1 MFIITF
7 KQKRMKHI
15 LLFLFAT
22 HLAFCQTTDI
32 VGISRGANNGGE
44 VFLASIDPSTGVL
57 QDISNTSYSNV
68 IANFSYTVNPVSD
81 IFYYAD
87 QTALVGIDM
96 NNGSLVSNPTITTS
110 IQPFFQSFIYN
121 ELTQEIIGLE
131 RGANNGGEV
140 YLAKINP
147 NSGVVTP
154 ISQTSITNS
163 ISLNG
168 GQTIDLANQWFHF
181 ISNSK
186 LYTVDIATGNTIYNP
201 LIDTS
206 SALYFDNIIYNEFD
220 GNVYGLA
227 RNANPP
233 EIFLA
238 RINPIDGVV
247 TYISQTS
254 IGQSFTL
261 AGAAINPFSNTYFY
275 KANENFVGVDITTG
289 SVTSNPPIDY
299 SQSNGDFFD
308 YYYYPNEKISLL
320 SNSNFSTKTDIEFY
334 PNPTRNFISIENRGL
349 DKIEIVDVSGRLML
363 SLKNHNNTFDV
374 SNLPSGTYFIK
385 AVIEGMPY
393 TKKLIKK

>member
-1 MFIITF
+1 M
-7 KQKRMKHI
+7 RHI
-15 LLFLFAT
+15 LLFLFLT
-22 HLAFCQTTDI
+22 HFVYCQTTDI
-32 VGISRGANNGGE
+32 VGISRGSNNGGE
-44 VFLASIDPSTGVL
+44 VFLASIEPSTGVI
-57 QDISNTSYSNV
+57 QDISSTSYSNV

-87 QTALVGIDM
+87 QNALVGIDM
-96 NNGSLVSNPTITTS
+96 NNGSLISNPTITTS
-110 IQPFFQSFIYN
+110 LQPFFQSFIYN

-140 YLAKINP
+140 YLAKIDP

-181 ISNSK
+181 ISNSR
-186 LYTVDIATGNTIYNP
+186 LYTVDITTGNTIYNP

-238 RINPIDGVV
+238 RINPVDGVV
-247 TYISQTS
+247 TLISQTS

-261 AGAAINPFSNTYFY
+261 AGSTINPFSNTYFY
-275 KANENFVGVDITTG
+275 KANENFIGVDIASG
-289 SVTSNPPIDY
+289 VVTSNPPIDY
-299 SQSNGDFFD
+299 SQSNGNYFD

-320 SNSNFSTKTDIEFY
+320 SSSNFSPKMDLKFF
-334 PNPTRNFISIENRGL
+334 PNPTKDVVYVENNDV
-349 DKIEIVDVSGRLML
+349 DKIAVLDMTGRLIL
-363 SLKNHNNTFDV
+363 SLKNKDNTFNV
-374 SNLPSGTYFIK
+374 SDLPSGTYFIK
-385 AVIEGMPY
+385 AYIAGKHY
-393 TKKLIKK
+393 TSKLIKD